1 MYGRFS
7 YLLSFLKWVHDRT
20 YFPSFMIRNMTVFSI
35 VNRGGKIPCPF
46 EERVIIISNGRSSS
60 YRRESHLVISKR
72 EGESF
77 QNDSF
82 AYDYSV
88 KKSVINLFEII
99 SKGEGLPCLICDYSV
114 WIISKWKG
122 APQLIWDKSV
132 SHFEMINHLSFRNE
146 HHQSFRRERAS
157 IISKWQSV
165 IISKRRARDNSGNDL
180 WLIYEDYHF
189 EMREPAINLSKIYN

>member
-7 YLLSFLKWVHDRT
+7 YLLSFLKWVYDRT
-20 YFPSFMIRNMTVFSI
+20 YFLSFMIRNMTVFSI

-46 EERVIIISNGRSSS
+46 EERVIIISNGKSSS

-122 APQLIWDKSV
+122 APQLIWNKSV
-132 SHFEMINHLSFRNE
+132 SHFEMINQLSFRNE